1 MPKKFSDRDK
11 KKWLE
16 LYESGKPDAQIAKEF
31 SCNVRTVR
39 RGIEEARSAME
50 AHVVREE
57 LLRRAVRNH
66 QDSLLGLV
74 EQALSAVVMPP
85 ANLDFRLDASGRIGP
100 IQLEGGRVEVP
111 KADAS
116 GLSIVLDAETR
127 PEWELLQEHLK
138 RDPMWSALNQWRGA
152 IAAIVGARMALKQ
165 RATALLEKR
174 TGYRIVSKIAH
185 PPELYHDP
193 LVPMAYQL
201 TLNRAIGIPDG
212 TNLESAIAVDAAR
225 GEVTHGPNG
234 SMLARVPEA
243 KALEKCAKDMK
254 RALEELQASPEA
266 ARVGE
271 THRAA
276 QELIPKVRRAVGEIR
291 LLGMIPGQCRIC
303 RRLGI

>member
-16 LYESGKPDAQIAKEF
+16 LYEGGKSDAQIAKEF

-39 RGIEEARSAME
+39 RGIEEARSAIE
-50 AHVVREE
+50 AHVVRDE

-74 EQALSAVVMPP
+74 DQALSAVVMPP
-85 ANLDFRLDASGRIGP
+85 ANLDFRLDASGRTGP
-100 IQLEGGRVEVP
+100 IQLEGGRVEVA

-116 GLSIVLDAETR
+116 GLMVVLNAETK

-138 RDPMWSALNQWRGA
+138 RDPMWSALNQWRGSL
-152 IAAIVGARMALKQ
+152 AAIVKARMALRQ
-165 RATALLEKR
+165 RATALLESR
-174 TGYRIVSKIAH
+174 TGYRIVSKLVH
-185 PPELYHDP
+185 PPELYCEP
-193 LVPMAYQL
+193 LVTMAYQV
-201 TLNRAIGIPDG
+201 TLNRAIGIPDA
-212 TNLESAIAVDAAR
+212 TNLESAIAMDADR

-234 SMLARVPEA
+234 SVLARVVEA
-243 KALEKCAKDMK
+243 KALEKCARDIK
-254 RALEELQASPEA
+254 RALGELQASPEA

-276 QELIPKVRRAVGEIR
+276 QELVPKVRRTVGEIR